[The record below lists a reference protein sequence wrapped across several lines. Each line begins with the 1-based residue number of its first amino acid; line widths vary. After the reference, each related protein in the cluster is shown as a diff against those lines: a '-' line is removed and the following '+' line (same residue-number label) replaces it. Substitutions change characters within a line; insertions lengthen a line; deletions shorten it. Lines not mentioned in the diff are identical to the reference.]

1 MNLKCMVLLSS
12 SFLNNEPAARFFIS
26 CFVDITLYTS
36 LQQFPQIRL
45 IFKGTRKFQCK
56 KKLTFLICNNCLD
69 RKEIIIAHIYW
80 YLYHCKSKLIINSI
94 FFYVLQNL
102 FSCHFLRLLPSLS
115 TNRAHAD
122 VLLLFSC

>member
-56 KKLTFLICNNCLD
+56 KKLTFLICNNCLFA
-69 RKEIIIAHIYW
+69 RPIIIAHIYG
-80 YLYHCKSKLIINSI
+80 YLCHCKSILIVNSI
-94 FFYVLQNL
+94 LLRSTEIIFLPL
-102 FSCHFLRLLPSLS
+102 FALFAISL
-115 TNRAHAD
+115 NKPGP
-122 VLLLFSC
+122 C